1 MFFMGFRMK
10 NLIKILIVSAVAMMS
25 VLADQGMSG
34 EYLPAREDANVVDK
48 NISKRIEVVFYRIG
62 GAKEFVPTVK
72 VNDKVVGSLMPDNYA
87 KTFVCNRHIKV
98 GVAQRGDSINTTS
111 YSAVAK
117 DNANIVF
124 IKVLE
129 SAEHK
134 FTLAQV
140 DPDGAKSEIS
150 HFKLK
155 SNIINRHV
163 PNCELNTTDYTS
175 QNEIVS
181 GSLLTIFFETDSFD
195 LTDNT
200 KKELDKFIGW
210 AKEYKNID
218 GIIIKSYSDFR
229 GSKQYNL
236 ILSQKRA
243 KSVKDYMA
251 IRDINIPLIVKNIG
265 ETSNFSKNCNSLK
278 GMALDVC
285 LQENRRV
292 NLNINIQ
299 KGVID
304 G

>member
-1 MFFMGFRMK
+1 MK

-25 VLADQGMSG
+25 VFADQGMSG

-140 DPDGAKSEIS
+140 DPDSAKSEIS

-163 PNCELNTTDYTS
+163 PNCELNITDYTS
-175 QNEIVS
+175 RNEIVS
-181 GSLLTIFFETDSFD
+181 GSILTVFFETDSFD
-195 LTDNT
+195 LTADA
-200 KKELDKFIGW
+200 KEKLNKFISW
-210 AKEYKNID
+210 IKEYENIET
-218 GIIIKSYSDFR
+218 ITIKSYADTM
-229 GSKQYNL
+229 GSKKYNL
-236 ILSQKRA
+236 LLSQNRA
-243 KSVKDYMA
+243 RSVKDY
-251 IRDINIPLIVKNIG
+251 ISTKNINISFDVNFFG
-265 ETSNFSKNCNSLK
+265 ETSQFSKDCSGLK
-278 GMALDVC
+278 GLFLAAC

-292 NLNINIQ
+292 DLNIITY
-299 KGVID
+299 KGAIN